1 MPDKSRKTKS
11 VVHLIENEQ
20 PLLFLDFPFPDYI
33 LQHSSPMSE
42 IRFENISVTF
52 NDSYLLQNLDFT
64 VERGDKVL
72 IYGESGIGKTTVFR
86 LLLGF
91 EQPTAGSIYVGNKKL
106 DACSAWDL
114 RKNVAY
120 VSQDLDIG
128 SGPVLHVIRAILSFK
143 VNSSIIVDE
152 VIIEKYL
159 KFFRM
164 KSSILHEPYEKL
176 SGGEKQRIAIVIA
189 LLLERSI
196 FFLDEVTSSLDEEL
210 KEKVIRHFTQ
220 NNDWTVLSISHD
232 RDWLN
237 APGMK
242 VVPLPRKNADA

>member
-1 MPDKSRKTKS
+1 MS
-11 VVHLIENEQ
+11 V
-20 PLLFLDFPFPDYI
+20 
-33 LQHSSPMSE
+33 
-42 IRFENISVTF
+42 IRFENISVKF
-52 NDSYLLQNLDFT
+52 NDSYLLENLNFT

-91 EQPTAGSIYVGNKKL
+91 EQPAAGTIYVGNKKL

-128 SGPVLHVIRAILSFK
+128 SGTVLQVIRGTLSFK

-152 VIIEKYL
+152 KKIEKYL
-159 KFFRM
+159 EFFRM
-164 KSSILHEPYEKL
+164 KSNILHEPYEKL
-176 SGGEKQRIAIVIA
+176 SGGEKQRIAMVIA

-210 KEKVIRHFTQ
+210 KEKVIQYFMQ
-220 NNDWTVLSISHD
+220 NSNWTVLSISHD
-232 RDWLN
+232 RDWLKT
-237 APGMK
+237 PGAK
-242 VVPLPRKNADA
+242 IIPIPQKYADA

>member
-1 MPDKSRKTKS
+1 MS
-11 VVHLIENEQ
+11 V
-20 PLLFLDFPFPDYI
+20 
-33 LQHSSPMSE
+33 
-42 IRFENISVTF
+42 IRFENISVTY
-52 NDSYLLQNLDFT
+52 NDSYLLQNLNFT

-72 IYGESGIGKTTVFR
+72 IYGESGIGKTTVFK

-91 EQPTAGSIYVGNKKL
+91 EQPAAGTIYVADEKL
-106 DACSAWDL
+106 DAYSAWDL

-128 SGPVLHVIRAILSFK
+128 SGTVLHVIRTILSFK
-143 VNSSIIVDE
+143 VNSSIVADKATIA
-152 VIIEKYL
+152 KHL
-159 KFFRM
+159 AFFRM

-210 KEKVIRHFTQ
+210 KKKVIQYFMQ

-232 RDWLN
+232 RDWLKM
-237 APGMK
+237 PGTK
-242 VVPLPRKNADA
+242 VIPIPQNNADT